1 MGGALVHRG
10 RGFTIESI
18 VVGALDNNVFVV
30 TDSGTG
36 ETAIIDAA
44 DDAAAI
50 LAAVDGHKVT
60 SIITTH
66 GHWDHHQAVEPVSA
80 ALAAPFLLHPADVD
94 IAQKVPDQLLEPGSF
109 TIGGTEGAILH
120 TPGHTPGS
128 VCVLLDGAVL
138 TGDTLFPGGP
148 GATHFAHG
156 SFPTIIASIEGHL
169 FALPD
174 DTVVFPGHG
183 AATTIGTE
191 RPQLQ
196 DWIERG
202 W

>member
-1 MGGALVHRG
+1 MASALVHRG
-10 RGFTIESI
+10 QGFTIERI

-36 ETAIIDAA
+36 ETVIIDAA
-44 DDAAAI
+44 DDPTAI
-50 LAAVDGHKVT
+50 LEAVNGRSVT

-66 GHWDHHQAVEPVSA
+66 GHWDHHQAAEPVGA
-80 ALAAPFLLHPADVD
+80 ALDAPFLLHAADVD
-94 IAQKVPDQLLEPGSF
+94 VAQKTPDRLLDPGPFS
-109 TIGGTEGAILH
+109 IGDTGAVILH

-128 VCVLLDGAVL
+128 VCVLLEGVVL

-148 GATHFAHG
+148 GATHFSHG
-156 SFPTIIASIEGHL
+156 SFPTIIGSIEEHL
-169 FALPD
+169 FTLPD
-174 DTVVFPGHG
+174 DTIVFPGHG
-183 AATTIGTE
+183 EGTTIGAE
-191 RPQLQ
+191 RPQLP